1 MNYKIENIL
10 KSEYK
15 SVVEVWEA
23 SVRATH
29 HFLQEE
35 DILFFKPLILN
46 NYLDAVTLKCVKNEN
61 KEIIAF
67 LGIAENNLE
76 MLFIHPDY
84 RGKKIGKSLLDFAI
98 DKLDVTKV
106 DVNEQNKQAVGFY
119 LYYGFKVISRS
130 EIDSTGKPYPI
141 LHMELNKKAKLN

>member
-1 MNYKIENIL
+1 MNYKIEEIP

-15 SVVEVWEA
+15 NVVDVWEV

-35 DILFFKPLILN
+35 DIQFFKPLILN
-46 NYLDAVTLKCVKNEN
+46 NYLDAVTLRCVKSDTN
-61 KEIIAF
+61 EIIAF
-67 LGIAENNLE
+67 FGVAENNLE
-76 MLFIHPDY
+76 MLFIHPNY

-98 DKLDVTKV
+98 AKFAVTKV
-106 DVNEQNKQAVGFY
+106 DVNEQNEQAVGFY
-119 LYYGFKVISRS
+119 LYYGFEIISRS
-130 EIDSTGKPYPI
+130 ETDSFGKPYPI